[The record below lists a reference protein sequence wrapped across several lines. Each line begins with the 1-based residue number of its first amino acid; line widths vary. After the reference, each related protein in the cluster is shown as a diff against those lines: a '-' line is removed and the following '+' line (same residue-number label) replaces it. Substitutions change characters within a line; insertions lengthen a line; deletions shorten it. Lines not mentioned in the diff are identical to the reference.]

1 MSGSDSKKRKTSRKS
16 SQGPLCIWQGTSF
29 PMWIKLLAS
38 RPPMDWTQSLR
49 LALVTGLSLN
59 NSVMGAFESLIYGRR
74 IQQTELVGDPVF
86 IIGHWRSGTTLLH
99 NLLSLDPQFVTPNLY
114 QVLAPHHF
122 LLTESLVTRLTR
134 SLVPKTR
141 PMDNMELSWNA
152 PQEDETALANMTLL
166 SPYVMLAHQGNR
178 PKYVRYFDLHDLTP
192 KELARWKKA
201 LLLLMKKLTVKSGKT
216 ILLKSPTHSYR
227 VRLLLE
233 MFPGARFINIVR
245 NPYAV
250 IKSTMH
256 LRHTLFE
263 ENGLGRPIIEE
274 SEEEVCLN
282 YEHLFRVFEED
293 RGLIPASQFHELR
306 FEELESDPVGE
317 IGKVYAALQMRGFDQ
332 VEPQIT
338 AQLDTLRKYRKNEF
352 DMDPE
357 LMRRVYQRLQPAFER
372 YGYASGLSEPAASTI
387 PLN

>member
-1 MSGSDSKKRKTSRKS
+1 
-16 SQGPLCIWQGTSF
+16 
-29 PMWIKLLAS
+29 
-38 RPPMDWTQSLR
+38 MDWTQSLR

-59 NSVMGAFESLIYGRR
+59 NSVMGVLESLIYGGRVRR
-74 IQQTELVGDPVF
+74 TELVGDPVF

-122 LLTESLVTRLTR
+122 LLTESLVTRLTQ

-178 PKYVRYFDLHDLTP
+178 PKYVRFFDLHDLSP
-192 KELARWKKA
+192 RELARWKNA
-201 LLLLMKKLTVKSGKT
+201 LLLLMKKLTVKTGKT

-233 MFPGARFINIVR
+233 MFPRARFINIVR

-250 IKSTMH
+250 FKSTIH
-256 LRHTLFE
+256 LRRTLFE

-306 FEELESDPVGE
+306 FEDLELDPVGE
-317 IGKVYAALQMRGFDQ
+317 IQKVYTALHMHGFDR

-338 AQLDTLRKYRKNEF
+338 AQLESLRKYRKNEF
-352 DMDPE
+352 EME
-357 LMRRVYQRLQPAFER
+357 EGLKRWVFERLRPAFER
-372 YGYASGLSEPAASTI
+372 YGYPSGLIEAAVTDSLNPA
-387 PLN
+387 P